1 MDTKGIVMTRKNI
14 IECFWLCSVLFCL
27 ATIIISTILYLFV
40 WLPATFEANA
50 FNKFSKIKATA
61 WDAIWTDLK
70 VTSQ

>member
-1 MDTKGIVMTRKNI
+1 MNKKYILVALM
-14 IECFWLCSVLFCL
+14 SVVPI
-27 ATIIISTILYLFV
+27 AIILYGMFWGFI

-50 FNKFSKIKATA
+50 FNKFSKIKATP